1 MLNWNLLSLEFIK
14 QFVDV
19 NTTDMERASSP
30 MLQLHAPT
38 LVQPPKSRGRPR
50 ASYAQTG
57 EFDLGL
63 IREYR
68 SRPALYD
75 RNNKRFKDKVYC
87 AQQWMQMSHKL
98 GYEVSTLRERMIT
111 LRNRYNIEKRR
122 LENLSST
129 SGTPMVSQWPLYEN
143 LSFLSEHIRSRRSY
157 KMMHKLE
164 NPHED
169 DDDEEPF
176 DVDDMH
182 SELNGHAKRIKHEQ
196 EHDYDD
202 GEIYDCD
209 RQLPVTTVLN
219 IPHNT
224 QILSQED
231 YSSQLNGSDTL
242 NGESDHLDGLHQPEL
257 VLAAAKHK
265 RMQSMHAAGQ
275 AISRRRLNAAT
286 SSGVAALKPE
296 LEESAMSAGATSSA
310 NPKYKAFGEFMSHV
324 LTELP
329 SSTSMR
335 LIASFSNELTQAT
348 IAYELSQQQPQQLPT
363 QQQQQKQQQKR
374 GSADQQPSSMDETD
388 E

>member
-1 MLNWNLLSLEFIK
+1 
-14 QFVDV
+14 
-19 NTTDMERASSP
+19 MERASSP
-30 MLQLHAPT
+30 LLHVHAPL
-38 LVQPPKSRGRPR
+38 LVQPPKGRGRPR

-75 RNNKRFKDKVYC
+75 RNNKRFKDKIHS
-87 AQQWMQMSHKL
+87 AQLWIQISHKL

-122 LENLSST
+122 LENLSGGSAT
-129 SGTPMVSQWPLYEN
+129 AMVSQWPLYEN

-157 KMMHKLE
+157 KTQHKLGG
-164 NPHED
+164 PQED

-176 DVDDMH
+176 DADDMH
-182 SELNGHAKRIKHEQ
+182 SELNGHAKGIKHEQ
-196 EHDYDD
+196 DNDYDD
-202 GEIYDCD
+202 GEMYDCD

-242 NGESDHLDGLHQPEL
+242 NGEGAHASSLSDHMDGLRQPEL
-257 VLAAAKHK
+257 VMAAAKHK
-265 RMQSMHAAGQ
+265 RMLSMQGAGPPN
-275 AISRRRLNAAT
+275 AKRRIDVSASAAT
-286 SSGVAALKPE
+286 AAAAAVVKPETSSALSATVAAP
-296 LEESAMSAGATSSA
+296 A
-310 NPKYKAFGEFMSHV
+310 NPKYRAFGEFMSHV

-329 SSTSMR
+329 SSTAMR
-335 LIASFSNELTQAT
+335 LVASFSNELTQAT
-348 IAYELSQQQPQQLPT
+348 IAHERGQQQPQQ
-363 QQQQQKQQQKR
+363 QQQQKKQKR

-388 E
+388 D